1 MRYARQG
8 VGLAAAVTLAV
19 CWSGCSIQKLVVTKV
34 GGSLASGSSYASD
47 DDPEFVGQ
55 ALPFGLK
62 TIEGL
67 LAQYP
72 EDRALLLAACSGFTQ
87 YAYVYLQ
94 SEADYIED
102 SDLARAQVLRQRAA
116 RMYRR
121 ALSYGWRGL
130 DSVQSGLVER
140 MRADPAKAL
149 SAAGKEDVPLLY
161 WTGAAW
167 GAAISA
173 ALTDSDLTADLP
185 LAEALMRR
193 ARELDEGFA
202 LGAILDFY
210 ISYHGGRAVAAG
222 GSVDAARKSLE
233 LALVYAAGR
242 RAAPL
247 VTFAE
252 VVDVTTQDR
261 QSFEKHLE
269 QALAVDP
276 DASPDQRLAN
286 IVAQKRARWLLARK
300 DLLFLE

>member
-1 MRYARQG
+1 MRNETPGIR
-8 VGLAAAVTLAV
+8 AAVAVMLAIS
-19 CWSGCSIQKLVVTKV
+19 CSGCSIQKLVVTKV
-34 GGSLASGSSYASD
+34 GGSLASGESYASD

-72 EDRALLLAACSGFTQ
+72 EDRTLLLAACSGFTQ

-94 SEADYIED
+94 CEADYVED
-102 SDLARAQVLRQRAA
+102 TDLARARVLRDRAL

-121 ALSYGWRGL
+121 ALAYGWRGL
-130 DSVQSGLVER
+130 DSIQPGLVER
-140 MRADPAKAL
+140 IRRDPAKAL
-149 SAAGKEDVPLLY
+149 AVAGKEDVPLLY
-161 WTGAAW
+161 WTGLAW

-173 ALTDSDLTADLP
+173 ALTDSDLTTDLS

-202 LGAILDFY
+202 LGSILDFY
-210 ISYHGGRAVAAG
+210 ISYHGGRAAAAG

-233 LALVYAAGR
+233 LALTYAAGR

-252 VVDVTTQDR
+252 VVDVATQDR
-261 QSFEKHLE
+261 QDFDKHLE

-286 IVAQKRARWLLARK
+286 IVAQKRARWLLAHK